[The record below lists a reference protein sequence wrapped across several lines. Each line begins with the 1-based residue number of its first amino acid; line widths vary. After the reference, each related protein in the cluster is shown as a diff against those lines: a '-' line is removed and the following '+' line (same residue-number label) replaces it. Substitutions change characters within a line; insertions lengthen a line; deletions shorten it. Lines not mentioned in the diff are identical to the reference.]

1 MFFLPAA
8 IRYGFTLAKAG
19 KEESKAKQ
27 TEFSGFSEERL
38 IDSMGEESKGFSSDV
53 YEDKDIAICD
63 IK

>member
-1 MFFLPAA
+1 MDL
-8 IRYGFTLAKAG
+8 LWQEAG

-38 IDSMGEESKGFSSDV
+38 IDSMGEENKGFSSDV